1 MENGSFVL
9 YDSYGEQ
16 IESLTNEQAGALIK
30 AIYAYRRA
38 DEIPEL
44 DAVTSMAF
52 SFICMQ
58 FDEDDKRREKL
69 REKRR
74 LAGALGGAP
83 KGNKNARKQPK
94 QANGC
99 FGQKNTIKNNQ
110 NKQMVVFSKNAGNI
124 RDCDCLETITK
135 QANQP
140 KQANGCFGCSKK
152 EKDVN
157 KEKLTKE
164 KNEEKD
170 KNNIS
175 LSALVREEKPEETLN
190 AQARFFSA
198 FPSVVVDNY
207 SSAVLGRLQ
216 ESDWELLLEKFR
228 ASAWLRKNVKT
239 TSRLSN
245 MLDSILAGSYDP
257 FENVDENVP
266 VDEEAERQRRREWF
280 DSRYENLN

>member
-1 MENGSFVL
+1 MGSGSFVL

-38 DEIPEL
+38 DAIPEL
-44 DAVTSMAF
+44 DAVTGIVF
-52 SFICMQ
+52 SFIRGR
-58 FDEDDKRREKL
+58 FESDEKRREEL

-74 LAGALGGAP
+74 LAGALGGTAKGENAKRKKEIANAKFAILGEKNSP
-83 KGNKNARKQPK
+83 KKIAK
-94 QANGC
+94 
-99 FGQKNTIKNNQ
+99 
-110 NKQMVVFSKNAGNI
+110 KQMLFFEELSEDT
-124 RDCDCLETITK
+124 RDCDGFDGDNEIAK
-135 QANQP
+135 IANA
-140 KQANGCFGCSKK
+140 KFAISK

-175 LSALVREEKPEETLN
+175 LSALVREEKTEETLN

-257 FENVDENVP
+257 FEDVDKNDP
-266 VDEEAERQRRREWF
+266 VDEEVEQQRRREWF
-280 DSRYENLN
+280 DSRYGNLN

>member
-1 MENGSFVL
+1 MGSGSFVL

-30 AIYAYRRA
+30 AIFAYRRA
-38 DEIPEL
+38 DAVPEL

-58 FDEDDKRREKL
+58 FDEDDKRREEL

-74 LAGALGGAP
+74 LAGALGGIAKGENAKRKKEIANAKCAILGEKNSP
-83 KGNKNARKQPK
+83 KKIAK
-94 QANGC
+94 
-99 FGQKNTIKNNQ
+99 
-110 NKQMVVFSKNAGNI
+110 KQMLFSEELSGNT
-124 RDCDCLETITK
+124 RDCDGFGSDEKIAK
-135 QANQP
+135 IANA
-140 KQANGCFGCSKK
+140 KFAISR

-157 KEKLTKE
+157 KEKYTKE
-164 KNEEKD
+164 KNEEKE
-170 KNNIS
+170 NNINIS
-175 LSALVREEKPEETLN
+175 LSAHEREEKTEETLN

-257 FENVDENVP
+257 FEDVEDNDP
-266 VDEEAERQRRREWF
+266 VDEEAERQRRREWI
-280 DSRYENLN
+280 DSRYGNLN